1 LNSVLIIQIPKHAY
15 NKNNFV
21 LILVNYE
28 PVNLR
33 FDTDEDGVIS
43 SKQLG
48 KVLRFSYVLVL
59 LTLSSLSEV
68 KYDLSD
74 IDVG

>member
-1 LNSVLIIQIPKHAY
+1 MLII
-15 NKNNFV
+15 KNSFV

-48 KVLRFSYVLVL
+48 KVLRFSYVLFL

-74 IDVG
+74 FDIG